1 MAIKVTANKQ
11 TPVVS
16 TSVSTTARR
25 TSVSSVS
32 TNSKTQTSATLSGL
46 DGVDTTGVENGY
58 TLVYDATSGNWE
70 AAPAS
75 DVAANILNIDGGT
88 F

>member
-1 MAIKVTANKQ
+1 MAIKVTANKT

-25 TSVSSVS
+25 ASVSSIS

-58 TLVYDATSGNWE
+58 TLVYDETSGNWE

>member
-1 MAIKVTANKQ
+1 MAIKISTRKS

-16 TSVSTTARR
+16 TSINSTTRSA
-25 TSVSSVS
+25 TVANVSN
-32 TNSKTQTSATLSGL
+32 NSKIQTSTTLDGLSGVDL
-46 DGVDTTGVENGY
+46 EGVQNGY
-58 TLVYDATSGNWE
+58 TLVYDATTGNFE

-75 DVAANILNIDGGT
+75 DVAANIQVIDGGT

>member
-1 MAIKVTANKQ
+1 MAIKIKSNRT

-16 TSVSTTARR
+16 TSINSTTRKA
-25 TSVSSVS
+25 TVASVS
-32 TNSKTQTSATLSGL
+32 TNSKTQTATELGGL
-46 DGVDTTGVENGY
+46 DGVDVTGVENGY

-75 DVAANILNIDGGT
+75 DVAANIQTIDGGT
-88 F
+88 Y

>member
-1 MAIKVTANKQ
+1 MAIKIKSNRT

-16 TSVSTTARR
+16 TSINSTTRKA
-25 TSVSSVS
+25 TVASVN
-32 TNSKTQTSATLSGL
+32 TNSKTQTATELGGL
-46 DGVDTTGVENGY
+46 DGVDVTGVENGY

-75 DVAANILNIDGGT
+75 DVAANIQTIDGGT
-88 F
+88 Y

>member
-1 MAIKVTANKQ
+1 MAIKVTANKT

-25 TSVSSVS
+25 ASVSSIS
-32 TNSKTQTSATLSGL
+32 TNSKTQTSATLAGL
-46 DGVDTTGVENGY
+46 EGVDTTGVENGY

-75 DVAANILNIDGGT
+75 DVAANILTIDGGT

>member
-1 MAIKVTANKQ
+1 MAIKVTANKT

-25 TSVSSVS
+25 TSVSSIS
-32 TNSKTQTSATLSGL
+32 TNSKTQTSATLAGL
-46 DGVDTTGVENGY
+46 EGVDTTGVENGY

>member
-1 MAIKVTANKQ
+1 MAIKVTANRT

-16 TSVSTTARR
+16 TSVGTTARR
-25 TSVSSVS
+25 VSVGSVS

-75 DVAANILNIDGGT
+75 DVAANIQAIDGGT

>member
-1 MAIKVTANKQ
+1 MAIKVTANKT

-25 TSVSSVS
+25 ASVSSIT

-46 DGVDTTGVENGY
+46 EGVDTTGVENGY